1 MASCD
6 AQTLIFRPSACDTS
20 FRQDLLTHIKNKD
33 TGRKPRFY
41 MGRRARSLP
50 TTGAAL
56 TSIPGPRPAK
66 GEAGQRF
73 VSETATP
80 LPTTT
85 IVDSAL
91 TNFGRK
97 LGDFLRGDDLDADND
112 VEISL
117 DRPSSIIPK
126 DAAQKAPRPL
136 QGRRVVV
143 FYHGSLP
150 DDAIDHIIDQGAIV
164 ALHEVA
170 IPPARTQVRF
180 STSTDEMAAVTLA
193 SHFGAPAIDM
203 RTADESA
210 RGQDIGLL
218 LAR

>member
-6 AQTLIFRPSACDTS
+6 AQTVIFRPSASDTS
-20 FRQDLLTHIKNKD
+20 FRQELLAHLKPAER
-33 TGRKPRFY
+33 GRKARFY

-56 TSIPGPRPAK
+56 ASIPSPRPAK

-73 VSETATP
+73 VANVTP
-80 LPTTT
+80 ADAGKS
-85 IVDSAL
+85 VVHSAL
-91 TNFGRK
+91 AGLGRF
-97 LGDFLRGDDLDADND
+97 LGDFLRGDDLDAAND
-112 VEISL
+112 VEICL
-117 DRPSSIIPK
+117 ERPTPIVPQHT
-126 DAAQKAPRPL
+126 ARKAPGPL

-143 FYHGSLP
+143 FYHGPMP

-180 STSTDEMAAVTLA
+180 STSTDEIAAVTLA
-193 SHFGAPAIDM
+193 THFGAPAIDM
-203 RTADESA
+203 HAADDCA